1 MVKTLMA
8 SELGSLAALREVNRL
23 RVVDALRERG
33 TASRSELARVTGLSR
48 TTVSTLVADLAAR
61 GLVVERAAADDLPRS
76 ASRGRPP
83 TLLRLDPTA
92 GAALGVAFGPGKL
105 RVAVAD
111 LSAAILAEEA
121 VDVDIHGGFTGRP
134 VGAKDALDAAAETVR
149 SVLGAANVDASQ
161 VIGAGLGL
169 PAPIDRRTGTVSSH
183 AILVQ
188 WPHIRPADEL
198 ARRLGVH
205 VELDNDAN
213 LGARGELRF
222 GAGRGLEDFV
232 YVKHT
237 VAVGSALVLGGRLYR
252 GATGIAGELGHVHV
266 RGDGVVCPGC
276 GNRGCLGPEVSLHG
290 LLDLLR
296 PAYGESL
303 DLDGVLD
310 LVERGD
316 LGARRVL
323 DDTGRAIGRALADL
337 CNHLNPEAIVVG
349 GELSVPGGPLLAGIR
364 ESIDRYALPAAAA
377 AVELRAGELGERA
390 EVLGA
395 LALVI
400 GDTERLPSAALPPR
414 PRAVASGG

>member
-1 MVKTLMA
+1 MA
-8 SELGSLAALREVNRL
+8 SEPGSLSALREVNRL
-23 RVVDALRERG
+23 RVVDALRDRG
-33 TASRSELARVTGLSR
+33 TASRSDLARVTGLSR
-48 TTVSTLVADLAAR
+48 TTVSTLVADLAAS
-61 GLVVERAAADDLPRS
+61 GLVVEHVADDEELPRS
-76 ASRGRPP
+76 AARGRPP
-83 TLLRLDPTA
+83 TLLRLDPAA

-111 LSAAILAEEA
+111 LSATIRGEQE
-121 VDVDIHGGFTGRP
+121 VDVDVHGGFTGESA
-134 VGAKDALDAAAETVR
+134 GAQEALDIAADAVR
-149 SVLGAANVDASQ
+149 AVLAAANVDPAQ
-161 VIGAGLGL
+161 GIGAGLGL

-183 AILVQ
+183 AILTQ
-188 WPHIRPADEL
+188 WAQIRPADEL
-198 ARRLGVH
+198 ALRLGVH

-237 VAVGSALVLGGRLYR
+237 IGIGSALVLDGRVYR

-296 PAYGESL
+296 PAYGERL
-303 DLDGVLD
+303 DLDGVRE
-310 LVERGD
+310 LVARGD

-323 DDTGRAIGRALADL
+323 DDAGRAIGRALADL

-349 GELSVPGGPLLAGIR
+349 GELSTEGGPLLAGIR
-364 ESIDRYALPAAAA
+364 ESIDRYALPAAAG

-400 GDTERLPSAALPPR
+400 GDTERLPSTALPPR
-414 PRAVASGG
+414 QQVAAAGR